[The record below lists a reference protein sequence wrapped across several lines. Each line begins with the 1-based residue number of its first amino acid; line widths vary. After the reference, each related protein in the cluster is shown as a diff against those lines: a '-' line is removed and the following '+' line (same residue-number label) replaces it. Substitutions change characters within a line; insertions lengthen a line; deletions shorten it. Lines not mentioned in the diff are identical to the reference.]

1 LPTPTVRVPA
11 DPAWRE
17 AASRGVETFSAIGC
31 AACHMPALPLASLKF
46 VDPGP
51 SDMAGTLRTA
61 DVAEPAVY
69 DIGLYEWAKQLP
81 RNEKGEV
88 LVPLFGD
95 LKRHTIAD
103 QQVAALGNELMAQ
116 RFVERNVFM
125 TAELWGV
132 GSTSPYGHRNDMP
145 SLDTIIR
152 AHGGEGRA
160 ARDAYIA
167 LSDEERDNIIAFLK
181 TLVIEPAQVTQ

>member
-1 LPTPTVRVPA
+1 
-11 DPAWRE
+11 
-17 AASRGVETFSAIGC
+17 
-31 AACHMPALPLASLKF
+31 MPALPLASLKF

-95 LKRHTIAD
+95 LKRHAIAD

-167 LSDEERDNIIAFLK
+167 LSEEERDNIIAFLK